1 MLRSQPTALNAL
13 KQRAMLPMQP
23 VRGLRLQASPK
34 MKMPV
39 PVRNTLPTA
48 TVYSLLTIL
57 QKEEHSGL

>member
-1 MLRSQPTALNAL
+1 MQSTRFLGASMLRLQPSALNAL

-39 PVRNTLPTA
+39 PVRSDIHH
-48 TVYSLLTIL
+48 YSP
-57 QKEEHSGL
+57 SDR